1 MAMLNITPYL
11 PNSTEAMLRVI
22 TLFIISDG
30 EVKAAELDT
39 LERLDILSA
48 FGAGQ
53 EQFARVIAQYCD
65 DLLAYAGS
73 AQRVGLA
80 DPAWVDAVLEPVTD
94 PQQRLLLAQTLLVV
108 ARSDGS
114 FADVELA
121 VIRRLL
127 NRWGLTLDS
136 LTQG

>member
-1 MAMLNITPYL
+1 MVTPTITPYP

-30 EVKAAELDT
+30 EVRTAELDA
-39 LERLDILSA
+39 LARLGILPA
-48 FGAGQ
+48 FGADQ

-65 DLLAYAGS
+65 DLLVYAGS

-80 DPAWVDAVLEPVTD
+80 DPAWVDAVSASVTD
-94 PQQRLLLAQTLLVV
+94 PQKRRLLAQTLLVV
-108 ARSDGS
+108 ARSDGA

-121 VIRRLL
+121 VIRRLFD
-127 NRWGLTLDS
+127 RWGLTLDS

>member
-1 MAMLNITPYL
+1 MATLTITPYL

-30 EVKAAELDT
+30 EVRTAELDT
-39 LERLDILSA
+39 LARLGILSA
-48 FGAGQ
+48 LGADQ

-65 DLLAYAGS
+65 DLLVYAGN

-80 DPAWVDAVLEPVTD
+80 DPAWVDAVLASVTD
-94 PQQRLLLAQTLLVV
+94 LQKRRLLAQTLLVV

-121 VIRRLL
+121 VVRRLL
-127 NRWGLTLDS
+127 DRWSLTLDS